1 MALVSRS
8 SAGFIIGLI
17 LGWAGV
23 GWLPA
28 ISYAAGNPVETAG
41 PAELERF
48 LCLDRFH
55 YYLQHLSR
63 IIEKRGRPDL
73 GRALR
78 SIDPARIDAL
88 RGGDPRIL
96 TVGAYDALAAALLRE
111 THGELH
117 FGDSEVVWN
126 YPFFKNKLQESFKLA
141 PTTLGTRDQGGAG
154 EFPPVSEGELPSVDP
169 AITET
174 ESTLDVGEYSA
185 WKTTRGVFWEAAK
198 NHRTFEFHMGSYR
211 EFSDRVTA
219 RGGKITGEV
228 RALARNYNRIF
239 VIQYPGEEG
248 YKYAVTQISGRDRLQ
263 HLMQQSALLGWRSG
277 AGASLSEINRA
288 VYGSPVALRA
298 DQTARF
304 TAVYRSLPKADRVI
318 IGQRDGIKKMI
329 RSGLIAQRALEIR
342 GQDSARFESAELTPE
357 ELRVVAKF
365 AADGAA
371 VQIAYRENKTW
382 DAIAVKLRIDGSNA
396 AVFETE
402 LDLGSHDLS
411 DFVVKA
417 GPDRTERWR
426 LISNT
431 WGDEIVP
438 IALAL
443 KVTGHKDVLYIGT
456 AGALPGSG
464 LQVGNLVVP
473 RGIHDTQ
480 GHIRTLPGN
489 LELPAQAK
497 VIDVVAH
504 VKSPFQETQ
513 GWLQSIQGQ
522 AQVVELETAYLA
534 EVFSEPGDGL
544 RIYLLVSD
552 VVGSEAETLAQSG
565 TDSSRATTRKK
576 LLEHLLGKTLAV
588 KSVID
593 PTTLPAQGAMGFT
606 EAFLS
611 WVRNAAPARD
621 PVSQY
626 QAARRARMLSQV
638 SESQVVAF
646 LSQEPPFTTAF
657 LERKLLDSG
666 QALSELRAALA
677 SEGISTRLFLPPE
690 GLLDG
695 TWNPKTSP
703 VVAFLTS
710 SSPGDFDSRIE
721 TRIRTMYENKPAL
734 RKLIQLKMGQGPGIG
749 SLVPV
754 SRLIPDDFKNLLEI
768 YKRTALELGGLVA
781 RETRSGGLDFTM
793 TARMR
798 EPVQWPLLA
807 PPSPTSPNG
816 EESALSQCLETA
828 LIGF

>member
-17 LGWAGV
+17 LGWVGLSSHPTPSWAVRTSAG
-23 GWLPA
+23 
-28 ISYAAGNPVETAG
+28 TAG

-48 LCLDRFH
+48 LGLDRFH

-63 IIEKRGRPDL
+63 IIEKRGRPDV
-73 GRALR
+73 GKALR
-78 SIDPARIDAL
+78 SIEPAQIASL
-88 RGGDPRIL
+88 RGADSRIL
-96 TVGAYDALAAALLRE
+96 TVDAYDSLAVSLLRE

-117 FGDSEVVWN
+117 FADSEVAWN

-141 PTTLGTRDQGGAG
+141 PATLGTRDQGDTS
-154 EFPPVSEGELPSVDP
+154 EFLAVPEGDLPSVDP
-169 AITET
+169 AITEA

-248 YKYAVTQISGRDRLQ
+248 FKYAVTLISGRDRLQ
-263 HLMQQSALLGWRSG
+263 HLMQQSVLLGWRSG
-277 AGASLSEINRA
+277 AGTSLSEINLA

-298 DQTARF
+298 EQTARF
-304 TAVYRSLPKADRVI
+304 TSVYRSLPKADRVI

-329 RSGLIAQRALEIR
+329 RSGLIAQRVLEIR
-342 GQDSARFESAELTPE
+342 HQDRARFDSAGLTPE
-357 ELRVVAKF
+357 ELRVVVKF
-365 AADGAA
+365 AADKAA
-371 VQIAYRENKTW
+371 IQIAYRENKSW
-382 DAIAVKLRIDGSNA
+382 DAIAAKLRIDGSNA

-411 DFVVKA
+411 DFVVKTRS
-417 GPDRTERWR
+417 DQTERWR

-443 KVTGHKDVLYIGT
+443 KTTGHKDILYIGT

-464 LQVGNLVVP
+464 LVVGDLVVP

-480 GHIRTLPGN
+480 GNVRTLPSN

-497 VIDVVAH
+497 LIDVVAH

-513 GWLQSIQGQ
+513 AWLRAVHGHAQ
-522 AQVVELETAYLA
+522 AVELETAYLA
-534 EVFSEPGDGL
+534 EVFSEPSDGV

-565 TDSSRATTRKK
+565 TASSRATTRKR

-606 EAFLS
+606 ETFLN
-611 WVRNAAPARD
+611 WVRKAAPARD

-626 QAARRARMLSQV
+626 QAARRARMLSVV
-638 SESQVVAF
+638 SESQVAAF
-646 LSQEPPFTTAF
+646 VSEEPAFSAAF
-657 LERKLLDSG
+657 LERKLLESG
-666 QALSELRAALA
+666 KVVAELRAALM
-677 SEGISTRLFLPPE
+677 SEGISTQLVLPRQ
-690 GLLDG
+690 GILDG
-695 TWNPKTSP
+695 TWNPKNSP

-710 SSPGDFDSRIE
+710 TSPGDFDSRIE
-721 TRIRTMYENKPAL
+721 TRIRAFYDDKPVL
-734 RKLIQLKMGQGPGIG
+734 RKLIQLKRAPEVG
-749 SLVPV
+749 SGLVPV
-754 SRLIPDDFKNLLEI
+754 SRLIPDDFKSLLEV
-768 YKRTALELGGLVA
+768 YKRTALELGGLVT
-781 RETRSGGLDFTM
+781 RETRSGGLDFTI

-798 EPVQWPLLA
+798 EPVQWPLL
-807 PPSPTSPNG
+807 TSPLSSSPND
-816 EESALSQCLETA
+816 EESVLSQCLETA